1 MRDLSD
7 LLWCDLV
14 SDAERIAFL
23 ESGRAVAT
31 GLIAPAM
38 VSEIVEVF
46 RFRSQA
52 QKWSTKYT
60 VDHCEFRQSGADIV
74 FSGEPK

>member
-23 ESGRAVAT
+23 ESGRAVET
-31 GLIAPAM
+31 GIIAPVM
-38 VSEIVEVF
+38 VPVVVEVF
-46 RFRSQA
+46 RFRQRTHE
-52 QKWSTKYT
+52 QEPKYT
-60 VDHCEFRQSGADIV
+60 VEFCGFRQSSTAVV
-74 FSGEPK
+74 FPGESK